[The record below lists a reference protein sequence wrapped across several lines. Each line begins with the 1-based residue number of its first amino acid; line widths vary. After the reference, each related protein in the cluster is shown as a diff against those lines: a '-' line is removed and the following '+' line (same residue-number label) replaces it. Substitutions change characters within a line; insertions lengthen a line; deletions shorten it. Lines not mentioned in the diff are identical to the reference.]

1 VAFLVVRDGK
11 TSYHETLEAA
21 LEAAGRDGLVI
32 TCHRGTPVVL
42 RVEAGV
48 PGEPPIPET
57 VVIRLSPAG
66 KSGEATAGLDEGPR
80 AGASRVAAVFDQMF
94 RGFAEI
100 VGRYVGGVELHQ
112 VVGRGLQRPVRRGR
126 VTLWPAHDDYD
137 VLKIVESLAGEGR
150 RVVFFTG
157 DKRLARQAE
166 ALANPNIIVRYMPP
180 NEYPGKEAIAE
191 AMIEAV
197 REALG

>member
-1 VAFLVVRDGK
+1 MVFLVVRRGE

-21 LEAAGRDGLVI
+21 LEAAGSEGLVI
-32 TCHRGTPVVL
+32 TCLRGTPVVL
-42 RVEAGV
+42 RVEAGIPSRAQGSV
-48 PGEPPIPET
+48 AVEPPRVPEAQRAAPP
-57 VVIRLSPAG
+57 VVQA
-66 KSGEATAGLDEGPR
+66 E
-80 AGASRVAAVFDQMF
+80 ASRGGGVGVAAVFDQMF

-100 VGRYVGGVELHQ
+100 VGRYVEGVELHQ

-137 VLKIVESLAGEGR
+137 VLKIVESLAREGK

-191 AMIEAV
+191 AMIDAV